1 MPTRELLPACSW
13 SGNTRKHEE
22 REAAYIANTQRKRAD
37 NGVDAFVGPPRCGT
51 STFELL
57 PCSAVCL
64 LICPAP
70 RLARCHALHGMLE
83 LLETSLH
90 RSLKGER
97 ACRLVLRHQLGGIT
111 GAYWVTWLLACSYQN
126 HRFHITTESDPLTSR
141 LSHGLAGNQ
150 DTEPQPREAQDASD
164 LHVV

>member
-22 REAAYIANTQRKRAD
+22 REAAYIANTQRKRAE
-37 NGVDAFVGPPRCGT
+37 NSVDAFVGPPRCGT

-64 LICPAP
+64 LVCAAP

-83 LLETSLH
+83 MLDTSLH
-90 RSLKGER
+90 RPHKGER
-97 ACRLVLRHQLGGIT
+97 VRRLVLRRQLGLID
-111 GAYWVTWLLACSYQN
+111 AYWMTWLLACSYRNSKTPYHQ
-126 HRFHITTESDPLTSR
+126 RMW
-141 LSHGLAGNQ
+141 
-150 DTEPQPREAQDASD
+150 
-164 LHVV
+164 